1 MAITYKEIKDRLTDL
16 GFEEDDVAAEDYKRI
31 YINSLNRAG
40 EILYSTVMLQIEGY
54 LLHQMVQTTGTP
66 GELILPYNEPFN
78 VIFVPAT
85 DSEQVYVDSS
95 HITPITRITEDTSDD
110 DEIQIQYVLIPLYT
124 LLAAHYAWLDD
135 DLTKA
140 TIYWNEFDDL
150 KNQLIA
156 SINKPRNAVII
167 GGF

>member
-1 MAITYKEIKDRLTDL
+1 MAITYKELKDRLTDL

-31 YINSLNRAG
+31 YINSLNRASDIIYG
-40 EILYSTVMLQIEGY
+40 AVMLSIEDY
-54 LLHQMVQTTGTP
+54 IRRTE
-66 GELILPYNEPFN
+66 ELD
-78 VIFVPAT
+78 A
-85 DSEQVYVDSS
+85 
-95 HITPITRITEDTSDD
+95 DD
-110 DEIQIQYVLIPLYT
+110 DLPHISKIDEETADDDYIFCPDILIPLYT

-150 KNQLIA
+150 KNQIIVNA
-156 SINKPRNAVII
+156 KQPRKAEII

>member
-31 YINSLNRAG
+31 YINSLNRASDIIYG
-40 EILYSTVMLQIEGY
+40 AVMLSIEDY
-54 LLHQMVQTTGTP
+54 IRRTE
-66 GELILPYNEPFN
+66 ELD
-78 VIFVPAT
+78 A
-85 DSEQVYVDSS
+85 
-95 HITPITRITEDTSDD
+95 DD
-110 DEIQIQYVLIPLYT
+110 DLPHISKIDEETADDDYIFCPDILIPLYT

-150 KNQLIA
+150 KNQIIVNA
-156 SINKPRNAVII
+156 KQPRKAEII

>member
-31 YINSLNRAG
+31 YINSLNRSSDIIYGA
-40 EILYSTVMLQIEGY
+40 VMLSIEDY
-54 LLHQMVQTTGTP
+54 IRKTE
-66 GELILPYNEPFN
+66 ELDEDEDMP
-78 VIFVPAT
+78 
-85 DSEQVYVDSS
+85 
-95 HITPITRITEDTSDD
+95 HITKITEETEDD
-110 DEIQIQYVLIPLYT
+110 DEIFCPDILIPLYT

-150 KNQLIA
+150 KNQI
-156 SINKPRNAVII
+156 IVNVKQPRRAEII